1 MHDVTCV
8 TASQDVIMMTMS
20 PVSFLAVS
28 LSLFVV
34 LTSAGPTT
42 VITITITIK
51 GIGTVFNIL
60 LDVGALSASLHTQA
74 RMSGHTQTHTLYH
87 TASRNRPHH
96 KIHTHACMRACAR
109 AHIHALTHA
118 RTRTDTYTQ

>member
-74 RMSGHTQTHTLYH
+74 RMSGHTQTHTRVHHGTGH
-87 TASRNRPHH
+87 TT
-96 KIHTHACMRACAR
+96 KYTHTRACAR
-109 AHIHALTHA
+109 AHAHTFTH
-118 RTRTDTYTQ
+118 